1 MIRNWVLPVTVSVA
15 LVFTHGQEASRVP
28 EKPTDLKVSR
38 RFDGATAV
46 AILSWQDQSE
56 NELGFEVVRSDAGKE
71 FRVLG
76 ISGANTV
83 RYEDQVGRYVTG
95 PFTYKIRAFNEVGR
109 SQDSNPASVWF

>member
-1 MIRNWVLPVTVSVA
+1 MKNWVLPVTVMLA
-15 LVFTHGQEASRVP
+15 FVFAQGQEASRVP

-46 AILSWQDQSE
+46 AILRWQDQSE
-56 NELGFEVVRSDAGKE
+56 NELGFEVVRSDGGKE

-83 RYEDQVGRYVTG
+83 RYEDEVGKYVTG
-95 PFTYKIRAFNEVGR
+95 PFTYKIRAFNQAGR
-109 SQDSNPASVWF
+109 SENSNSASVWF